1 MGRKGD
7 GKRVKWLGTNGIDNS
22 NAKGDTTHHIKVS
35 PFNKA
40 SKSSSTILTSPLEG
54 SPIFN
59 PMHRAKGR
67 EETSMVK
74 ALTLVPIGVLEMN
87 GATNGKEVKGESN
100 TSSRSVKGASS
111 TKLNVRGRKD
121 SKSL

>member
-87 GATNGKEVKGESN
+87 GATNGKEVKRGSN
-100 TSSRSVKGASS
+100 AASKPVEDASS
-111 TKLNVRGRKD
+111 TKFNFRGRED
-121 SKSL
+121 SQS